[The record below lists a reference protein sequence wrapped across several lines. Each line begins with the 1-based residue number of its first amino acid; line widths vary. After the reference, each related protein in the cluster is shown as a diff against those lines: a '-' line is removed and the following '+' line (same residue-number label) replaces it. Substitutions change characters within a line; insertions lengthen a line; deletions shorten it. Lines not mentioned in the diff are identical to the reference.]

1 MIIDSRFSNNEHIVR
16 TTEQWES
23 TSVKYKIIP
32 RGCLCVELTPDNTT
46 RIKIGE
52 GDKYYEQLSYIDADI
67 DMSQVTELIEEYLQS
82 YPTKEEVNTE
92 INDVSNELNS
102 RINTTDQALSNLN
115 TEVDER
121 FTPLESEA
129 HTHDNKQILDNTTA
143 SFTIQDQTKLDGIED
158 EANNYKLPTATDT
171 VLGGIKV
178 GDGLEITDGKLSVVG
193 GGSGYVLPTATRDRL
208 GGVKEGNNI
217 TIDANGVISTHAP
230 YSLPKATKQSLGG
243 LIVGDGLSVSDG
255 VVSVAGGGSGYELP
269 PATRNDLGG
278 IKVGDRLSV
287 TSDGTLSADEQTYI
301 LPKAT
306 DQILGGVKQGNNIS
320 IDSNGVISTH
330 APYSLPIANDQ
341 VIGGVMINGNNL
353 SIDPSTGLLSA
364 TDTNT
369 EYDAGTGIRL
379 DTPVS
384 GNNQIVNT
392 GVLNVTLNQNEDGL
406 VITKESGDSTISLPT
421 YSLPVATDQILG
433 GVKQGDNISIDVNGV
448 ISTHTP
454 YSLPTAD
461 ASTLGGIKVGSRLT
475 ITDGVLSADEQTYSL
490 PIATD
495 QVLGG
500 VKQGNNIT
508 IDANGVIS
516 THAPYQLPKATDS
529 ELGGIIVGNGLEITD
544 GVLSTTGGGSY
555 TLPPATTTNLGGI
568 IVGNGLEV
576 TSTGL
581 LSVTGGGS
589 GITVD
594 DELST
599 ISTNPVQ
606 NRVITNAIMNIM
618 STLTQ
623 LASTVAALEAKVDE
637 LIGGGGTPSPGMPVV
652 KAIGLTETI
661 IGESNETVVTYNLND
676 YNVQRVAYSDST
688 GGVTPNSSK
697 TTQLGTIDYI
707 PIPDNAVSFT
717 LSGIDVTHDKV
728 LQFFVYVYND
738 AYAYVGDIGYYTDW
752 YANNTEKY
760 LTYGINKYIR
770 IGMKHASSP
779 STITA
784 EDISATITFRCV
796 S

>member
-1 MIIDSRFSNNEHIVR
+1 MKGDDNVMIIDSRFSNNEHIIR
-16 TTEQWES
+16 TTEQWKS

-52 GDKYYEQLSYIDADI
+52 GDKYYEQLPYIDADI
-67 DMSQVTELIEEYLQS
+67 DMSQVTELIEEYLQL

-92 INDVSNELNS
+92 INDVSIELNS
-102 RINTTDQALSNLN
+102 RIDTTDQTLSNLN
-115 TEVDER
+115 TEIDER

-193 GGSGYVLPTATRDRL
+193 GGSGYVLPVATRDRL
-208 GGVKEGNNI
+208 GGVKEGSNI
-217 TIDANGVISTHAP
+217 TIDENGVISTHAP
-230 YSLPKATKQSLGG
+230 YSLPEATKQSLGG

-287 TSDGTLSADEQTYI
+287 TSDGTLFADEQTYI

-306 DQILGGVKQGNNIS
+306 DQVLGGVKKGDNIS
-320 IDSNGVISTH
+320 IDENGVISTH

-341 VIGGVMINGNNL
+341 AIGGVMINGNNL

-369 EYDAGTGIRL
+369 EYDAGTGIRI

-384 GNNQIVNT
+384 GNDQIVNT
-392 GVLNVTLNQNEDGL
+392 GVLNVALNQNEDGL

-433 GVKQGDNISIDVNGV
+433 GVKQGDNISID
-448 ISTHTP
+448 
-454 YSLPTAD
+454 
-461 ASTLGGIKVGSRLT
+461 
-475 ITDGVLSADEQTYSL
+475 
-490 PIATD
+490 
-495 QVLGG
+495 
-500 VKQGNNIT
+500 
-508 IDANGVIS
+508 ANGVIS
-516 THAPYQLPKATDS
+516 THAPYQLPEATDS
-529 ELGGIIVGNGLEITD
+529 TLGGIIVGNGLEITD

-555 TLPPATTTNLGGI
+555 TLPPATTTDLGGI

-599 ISTNPVQ
+599 TSTNPVQ

-618 STLTQ
+618 STITQ

-637 LIGGGGTPSPGMPVV
+637 LIGGGGTPSPGIPIV

-661 IGESNETVVTYNLND
+661 IGEPNETTVTYNLND
-676 YNVQRVAYSDST
+676 YDVQRAAYSDST
-688 GGVTPNSSK
+688 GSVTPNSSK

-738 AYAYVGDIGYYTDW
+738 AYAYVGDIGYYTNW
-752 YANNTEKY
+752 YPNDTEKT
-760 LTYGINKYIR
+760 LSFGINKYIR
-770 IGMKHASSP
+770 VGTKHASSV

-784 EDISATITFRCV
+784 EDISATITFKCI